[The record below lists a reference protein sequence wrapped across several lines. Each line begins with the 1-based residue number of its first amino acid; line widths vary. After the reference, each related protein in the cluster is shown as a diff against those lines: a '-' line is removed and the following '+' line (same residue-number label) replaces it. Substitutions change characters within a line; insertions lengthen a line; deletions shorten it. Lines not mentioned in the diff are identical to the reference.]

1 MDASVAEEAIERA
14 GHALIGAALAPAT
27 VILFGSRAVGTADE
41 QSDFDFLV
49 IEREVS
55 DRFAEMA
62 RLGRLLGRMLVPAD
76 VVVVSERDAR
86 KWGPV
91 KGTLVNDALS
101 RGRVLKRG
109 SSRNC
114 WSARRRATK
123 RRSRAGAR
131 SPGRVGGSVVLLVSA
146 RVL

>member
-1 MDASVAEEAIERA
+1 M
-14 GHALIGAALAPAT
+14 AP
-27 VILFGSRAVGTADE
+27 VILFGSRATGTADE

-49 IEREVS
+49 IEREVP

-76 VVVVSERDAR
+76 VVVVSEQDAR

-101 RGRVLKRG
+101 RGRVLAE
-109 SSRNC
+109 S
-114 WSARRRATK
+114 
-123 RRSRAGAR
+123 
-131 SPGRVGGSVVLLVSA
+131 
-146 RVL
+146 